1 VIDRRAFIGCLA
13 GGLFSAPR
21 AAETQ
26 TAGRTY
32 RIGLLNDFAVQS
44 NPAPS
49 FRQGLYDLGYVEGR
63 DFVIEYR
70 WAAGHLDRLPELA
83 ADLVR
88 ANVDVIVT
96 SGTPGIRAAKQAT
109 QTIPIVFA
117 SGYDVVGRRIVES
130 LARPGGNATGLSF
143 GVEAGKGLQ
152 LLKEAVP
159 SLVRVGYLYDPGIG
173 PLNPRTGAAAQELN
187 LILRPISAR
196 DRNDV
201 VRALAELPPGPNGL
215 AIANTSFLVETS
227 DQVCGLAT
235 RRKLPAIGTGRV
247 FAEAGCLM
255 SFGENLKEMYR
266 RAAWFVDKI
275 LKGAKPADLPVEQP
289 TNIELIINLKTA
301 RALALTIPPSLLQR
315 ADQVI
320 E

>member
-1 VIDRRAFIGCLA
+1 MDRRAFIGTVT
-13 GGLFSAPR
+13 GGLLAAPL
-21 AAETQ
+21 AAEAQ
-26 TAGRTY
+26 QSGKTY
-32 RIGLLNDFAVQS
+32 RIGFLGDFVAQT

-49 FRQGLYDLGYVEGR
+49 FRQGLHDLGYVEGR
-63 DFVIEYR
+63 DFVMEYR
-70 WAAGHLDRLPELA
+70 WAERHLDRLPELA

-88 ANVDVIVT
+88 AKVDVIVT

-117 SGYDVVGRRIVES
+117 SGYDVVGRGIVES

-143 GVEAGKGLQ
+143 GVEAGKGVQ

-159 SLVRVGYLYDPGIG
+159 TIVRVGYLYDPGVAA
-173 PLNPRTGAAAQELN
+173 LNPRSGAAAQELN
-187 LILRPISAR
+187 LILQPIPAR

-201 VRALAELPPGPNGL
+201 VRALAELPPGRNGL
-215 AIANTSFLVETS
+215 VIVNTSFLVETS
-227 DQVCGLAT
+227 NQVCGLAMQ
-235 RRKLPAIGTGRV
+235 RKLPAIGTGRV

-289 TNIELIINLKTA
+289 TKIELIINLKTA
-301 RALALTIPPSLLQR
+301 KALGLTIPPALLHR

>member
-1 VIDRRAFIGCLA
+1 MERRTFLGVIASGFLA
-13 GGLFSAPR
+13 APL
-21 AAETQ
+21 AAEAQ
-26 TAGRTY
+26 PVGRTY

-49 FRQGLYDLGYVEGR
+49 FRQGLHDLGYVEGR

-70 WAAGHLDRLPELA
+70 RAVGHLDRLPELA

-96 SGTPGIRAAKQAT
+96 SGTPGIRAAKRAS

-159 SLVRVGYLYDPGIG
+159 SLVSVGYLYDPGIG

-187 LILRPISAR
+187 LILRPIPAR
-196 DRNDV
+196 DRNEV

-215 AIANTSFLVETS
+215 AIANTSFLIETS
-227 DQVCGLAT
+227 DQVLVT

-289 TNIELIINLKTA
+289 TNIELVINLKTA
-301 RALALTIPPSLLQR
+301 KALGLTIPPSLLQW

>member
-1 VIDRRAFIGCLA
+1 MDRRAFIGTVAGSLLVAPLA
-13 GGLFSAPR
+13 AQ
-21 AAETQ
+21 AQ
-26 TAGRTY
+26 QAGKVY
-32 RIGLLNDFAVQS
+32 RIGFLGDVVVQT
-44 NPAPS
+44 NPASS
-49 FRQGLYDLGYVEGR
+49 FRQGLHDLGYAEGR
-63 DFVIEYR
+63 DFVMEYR
-70 WAAGHLDRLPELA
+70 WAERHLDRLPELA

-88 ANVDVIVT
+88 AKVDVIVT

-117 SGYDVVGRRIVES
+117 SGFDVVGRGIVES

-143 GVEAGKGLQ
+143 GVETGKGFQ

-159 SLVRVGYLYDPGIG
+159 TIVRVGFLYDPDVAA
-173 PLNPRTGAAAQELN
+173 LSPRTGPAAQELN
-187 LILRPISAR
+187 LILRPIPAR

-227 DQVCGLAT
+227 DQVCELALQ
-235 RRKLPAIGTGRV
+235 RKLPAIGFGRV

-255 SFGENLKEMYR
+255 SFGENLKEMHR

-289 TNIELIINLKTA
+289 TKIEVIVNLRTA
-301 RALALTIPPSLLQR
+301 KALGLTIPQSLLLR

>member
-1 VIDRRAFIGCLA
+1 MDRRVFVSTLA
-13 GGLFSAPR
+13 GGLLAAPL
-21 AAETQ
+21 AVEGQ
-26 TAGRTY
+26 PAGRTY

-44 NPAPS
+44 NPAPN
-49 FRQGLYDLGYVEGR
+49 FRQGLHDLGYLEGR

-187 LILRPISAR
+187 LMLRPISAR

-227 DQVCGLAT
+227 EQVCGLAT

-266 RAAWFVDKI
+266 RAAWFVDKV

-289 TNIELIINLKTA
+289 TNIELVINLKTA
-301 RALALTIPPSLLQR
+301 KALGLTIPPSLLQR

>member
-1 VIDRRAFIGCLA
+1 MDRRVFISTLA
-13 GGLFSAPR
+13 GGLLAAPL
-21 AAETQ
+21 AVEGQ
-26 TAGRTY
+26 PAGRTY

-44 NPAPS
+44 NPAPN
-49 FRQGLYDLGYVEGR
+49 FRQGLHDLGYLEGR

-187 LILRPISAR
+187 LMLRPISAR

-227 DQVCGLAT
+227 EQVCGLAT

-266 RAAWFVDKI
+266 RAAWFVDKV

-289 TNIELIINLKTA
+289 TNIELVINLKTA
-301 RALALTIPPSLLQR
+301 KALGLTIPPSLLQR

>member
-1 VIDRRAFIGCLA
+1 MERRSFLGVIA
-13 GGLFSAPR
+13 GGLVAAPL
-21 AAETQ
+21 AAGAQ
-26 TAGRTY
+26 PAGRTY

-49 FRQGLYDLGYVEGR
+49 FRQGLHDLGYVEGR

-109 QTIPIVFA
+109 QNIPIVFA

-227 DQVCGLAT
+227 EQVCGLAT

-301 RALALTIPPSLLQR
+301 KALGLTIPPSLLQR
-315 ADQVI
+315 ADQII